1 MIFDSLVQPSELD
14 ATVQEI
20 MQVVFSSL
28 AVLVSQLLE
37 DHLPGGVLDKPNQQ
51 LVEETKSVPNSN
63 TISERDFATLDRLLR
78 EKPNATTLT
87 LEGIILF
94 SNNKTARWL
103 QEKSTEDRE
112 MLFAKAR
119 KRGPE
124 FKSLYKL
131 RRKQLLE
138 DQAKVLREKQIALQK
153 LQEKKFREKEKLTEE
168 IMVYGLWQSEI
179 QVSSALEKMTF
190 SAEKLKALKCQ
201 LNFRKKVLE
210 QSGPKELFFMSKNR
224 KKLSV
229 DEVAANLLVLISSLH
244 SQRLAPISPFTATQ
258 ESLIGRHICHKW
270 KLSDGS
276 KQLYYGKILSLVPG
290 TIDWFNVLYDGEDLV
305 VSINLLTDIERGDL
319 NFVD

>member
-1 MIFDSLVQPSELD
+1 
-14 ATVQEI
+14 
-20 MQVVFSSL
+20 
-28 AVLVSQLLE
+28 
-37 DHLPGGVLDKPNQQ
+37 
-51 LVEETKSVPNSN
+51 
-63 TISERDFATLDRLLR
+63 
-78 EKPNATTLT
+78 
-87 LEGIILF
+87 
-94 SNNKTARWL
+94 
-103 QEKSTEDRE
+103 

-138 DQAKVLREKQIALQK
+138 DRAKVLREKQIALQK

-179 QVSSALEKMTF
+179 QVSSALEKMKF

-201 LNFRKKVLE
+201 LNFCKKVLE

-258 ESLIGRHICHKW
+258 ESLIGRRISHKW

-276 KQLYYGKILSLVPG
+276 EQLYYGKILSLVPG
-290 TIDWFNVLYDGEDLV
+290 TIDWFNVLYNGEDLV